1 MLIIMIMQ
9 RKNIWYTIRQKLLEK
24 FLGSPVYTKN
34 QALVFTVIFLCILGI
49 FSQSKIKAFS
59 YQVKNPTARNIVI
72 AVSKPFIDFAEQL
85 PYEKIFQNT
94 RQEVLKILK
103 LENNYHWDNF
113 YYDKPDFALSA
124 PKQETANLYSDKSAH
139 APILP
144 NELFLS
150 QKKETT
156 VSTESE
162 LLMSNYQY
170 SKKKPLRVLFFGDSQ
185 MQSLAEGFKRNVG
198 SDSAFVVTDLAVV
211 SSGFVRTDYYNWPA
225 KLTSIFKQAQAEHK
239 TFDAAVL
246 ILGMNDFQNFFDGN
260 GTLFVRGTAE
270 WNAAYTQ
277 KMSAVINIVQ
287 SNVKKIYWLGLPL
300 VKLPTLNREIT
311 AVETAQINA
320 VPLFDSEKLRRISLR
335 NIAPGKDARYS
346 DTIQL
351 DDGKRITFMRDDGI
365 HFTYSGAEFIMRHI
379 ETYLYQDFSIK
390 K

>member
-1 MLIIMIMQ
+1 MHIIMIMQ
-9 RKNIWYTIRQKLLEK
+9 RKNIWYTIRQKVLEK

-34 QALVFTVIFLCILGI
+34 QALVFAVIFLCILGI

-72 AVSKPFIDFAEQL
+72 AISKPFIDFAEQL

-113 YYDKPDFALSA
+113 YYDKTEFALSA

-144 NELFLS
+144 NEFFLS

-260 GTLFVRGTAE
+260 GTLFIRGTAE

>member
-1 MLIIMIMQ
+1 MQ

-72 AVSKPFIDFAEQL
+72 ALSKPFIDFAEQL

-139 APILP
+139 APLLP

-270 WNAAYTQ
+270 WKAAYTQ

>member
-1 MLIIMIMQ
+1 MLIIIIMQ

-72 AVSKPFIDFAEQL
+72 ALSKPFIDFAEQL

-124 PKQETANLYSDKSAH
+124 PKQEIANLYSDKSAH

-185 MQSLAEGFKRNVG
+185 MQNLAEGFKRNVG